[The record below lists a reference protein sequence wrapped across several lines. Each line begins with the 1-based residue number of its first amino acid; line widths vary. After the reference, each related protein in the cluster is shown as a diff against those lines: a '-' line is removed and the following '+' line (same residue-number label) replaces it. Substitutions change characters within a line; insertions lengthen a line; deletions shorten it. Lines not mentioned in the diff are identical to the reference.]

1 MNLIYNIDFELAAV
15 CFTVITLI
23 YHFREF
29 KVVNEANVQFRIN
42 AIGILVTI
50 FFDILASYMISNPTI
65 FPPIVSNIT
74 NALFYITFVYLA
86 YGFSRYCVIYIIDK
100 TSNAFEKKLN
110 ISILVLYILSLIL
123 NVFFHF
129 YFYVNSSGN
138 YVYGKAF
145 VISNLVPL
153 YYVIYGAI
161 KILRNRKKLS
171 DKQFFSLFCF
181 VVILLLGDFLQVFF
195 INHTLILMF
204 MFSIGNVLIMFE
216 LETPDYQKLLLA
228 MKQLEEKNNELA
240 EANLKVEAANQAKT
254 IFLAKMSHEIRTPM
268 NAIIG
273 FSEIMLKNKID
284 KENIEYV
291 ENIRKSSYN
300 LLSIINEILDISKIE
315 SGKLEIVNDTYEI
328 KKMLVNV
335 IVQIKALADKKGLE
349 FEYDISPNLPKT
361 LYSDEV
367 RIKEILIN
375 ILNNAV
381 KYTEKGFVKLSV
393 NLFVDTKNVNVLCLK
408 VEDSGIGI
416 DTKNFN
422 TIFQDFEQV
431 NRSMS
436 TGIEGTG
443 LGLSIVKGYVDL
455 MDGELVVTSTPGVG
469 STFTVCLPQI
479 VTDSTPIG
487 DIDISSTSNIKS
499 NIGNLKI
506 KDTHVLVVDDNLI
519 NLKVISK
526 GVECYG
532 LVADTVD
539 NGKDAINMCKQKEYD
554 IVFMDI
560 MMPQMDGYETMQKLR
575 KVSDYYKA
583 GRVKI
588 VALTAN
594 AIKGVREEILSAGF
608 DNYLKKPIEF
618 DKLEQFLI
626 ETIDNEKVFFEQ
638 SEDEQTEILYING
651 IDTIKGISQC
661 GGSFDE
667 YIKVL
672 QLVMENCNSYI
683 SSIENNFDVDLK
695 KYVIDVHAV
704 KGMCY
709 NIGADQCG
717 DLAKKIEFAGKETN
731 IDFIR
736 ENNDIL
742 IDSLRKMVSSIK
754 ESLNKISSENTLD
767 KSNDEENSIDEMILK
782 IKNAVRDYDFPNADK
797 LVTEML
803 NYNLDET
810 QNKKIIELKNYIND
824 IDIEAVEKF
833 EM

>member
-1 MNLIYNIDFELAAV
+1 M
-15 CFTVITLI
+15 
-23 YHFREF
+23 
-29 KVVNEANVQFRIN
+29 
-42 AIGILVTI
+42 
-50 FFDILASYMISNPTI
+50 
-65 FPPIVSNIT
+65 
-74 NALFYITFVYLA
+74 
-86 YGFSRYCVIYIIDK
+86 
-100 TSNAFEKKLN
+100 
-110 ISILVLYILSLIL
+110 
-123 NVFFHF
+123 
-129 YFYVNSSGN
+129 
-138 YVYGKAF
+138 
-145 VISNLVPL
+145 
-153 YYVIYGAI
+153 
-161 KILRNRKKLS
+161 
-171 DKQFFSLFCF
+171 
-181 VVILLLGDFLQVFF
+181 
-195 INHTLILMF
+195 
-204 MFSIGNVLIMFE
+204 
-216 LETPDYQKLLLA
+216 
-228 MKQLEEKNNELA
+228 
-240 EANLKVEAANQAKT
+240 
-254 IFLAKMSHEIRTPM
+254 
-268 NAIIG
+268 
-273 FSEIMLKNKID
+273 
-284 KENIEYV
+284 
-291 ENIRKSSYN
+291 
-300 LLSIINEILDISKIE
+300 
-315 SGKLEIVNDTYEI
+315 
-328 KKMLVNV
+328 
-335 IVQIKALADKKGLE
+335 
-349 FEYDISPNLPKT
+349 
-361 LYSDEV
+361 
-367 RIKEILIN
+367 
-375 ILNNAV
+375 
-381 KYTEKGFVKLSV
+381 
-393 NLFVDTKNVNVLCLK
+393 
-408 VEDSGIGI
+408 
-416 DTKNFN
+416 
-422 TIFQDFEQV
+422 
-431 NRSMS
+431 
-436 TGIEGTG
+436 
-443 LGLSIVKGYVDL
+443 
-455 MDGELVVTSTPGVG
+455 
-469 STFTVCLPQI
+469 
-479 VTDSTPIG
+479 
-487 DIDISSTSNIKS
+487 
-499 NIGNLKI
+499 
-506 KDTHVLVVDDNLI
+506 
-519 NLKVISK
+519 ISK
-526 GVECYG
+526 GLECYG

-672 QLVMENCNSYI
+672 QLVVENCNSYI

-754 ESLNKISSENTLD
+754 ESLNKISSENALD